1 MDVRDGNLFL
11 QLLPLLSL
19 FLGCCLYG
27 LCCNHNG
34 DEGVEET
41 EIERRVQEDKKWVLY
56 EKSKYNVFSRQSI
69 TIWKLF
75 ILIINCIKQYTKVM
89 VHQVSALLIRMTVPC
104 IKVEALK

>member
-1 MDVRDGNLFL
+1 MDFCIFALGMDVRDGNLFL

-41 EIERRVQEDKKWVLY
+41 KIERIVQEDN
-56 EKSKYNVFSRQSI
+56 EMS
-69 TIWKLF
+69 TI
-75 ILIINCIKQYTKVM
+75 
-89 VHQVSALLIRMTVPC
+89 
-104 IKVEALK
+104 